1 MSRPPLGFALHVEDR
16 RTTWPGQVS
25 GRLDVGPEPAVFKLG
40 TMLLLRIH
48 LWLGISTLLVFLL
61 TGQFM
66 DKVLGHLVGMA
77 DGPRMLY
84 RSAHIYL
91 LWSGLLN
98 VSFGLYPIRFG
109 RGWGCGVKRLGS
121 VFIFAT
127 PPLLLMSFFLEP
139 HLNDF
144 ERPYSRAANYL
155 AVVGVLM
162 HLLAGRQNSLRESSE
177 SQPDTELH

>member
-1 MSRPPLGFALHVEDR
+1 MESGRVA
-16 RTTWPGQVS
+16 
-25 GRLDVGPEPAVFKLG
+25 GRLDVGPEPAVLILG
-40 TMLLLRIH
+40 TMLLQRIH
-48 LWLGISTLLVFLL
+48 LWLGISTLLVFLM

-66 DKVLGHLVGMA
+66 DKSLGHLVGMA

-98 VSFGLYPIRFG
+98 VSFGLYPLSFG
-109 RGWGCGVKRLGS
+109 QGWRCGVKRFGS
-121 VFIFAT
+121 VLILAG
-127 PPLLLMSFFLEP
+127 PPLLLLSFFLEP

-144 ERPYSRAANYL
+144 QRPYSRAANYL

-162 HLLAGRQNSLRESSE
+162 HLVADRQSALRESNGPRSNSE
-177 SQPDTELH
+177 LR